1 MQSLSATF
9 PASHE
14 EPNIRAVVENASR
27 RPELVSVI
35 VPVFNEADN
44 LKELLPALFR
54 SLEGLGL
61 SHEVIVV
68 DDGSIDQTGEIVR
81 QLARPQLRLVQLRRN
96 AGQTAALMAGIRFS
110 KGDILVS
117 MDGDLQ
123 NDPADIPQLLAKLD
137 QGYDLVSG
145 WRKNRQDAPLRR
157 NLPSRL
163 ANRLISAV
171 SGVHL
176 HDYGCTLKAY
186 RRQALQGVNLYGEM
200 HRFIP
205 IYAYSNGARVTEIPV
220 RHHARRHGVSHYNLQ
235 RIPKVLF
242 DLLVVV
248 FLHRFAQRPMYIF
261 GWVGLINF
269 GIGVIAGSAALYYK
283 FFGHEAFIKTPLPLL
298 FVMTFITGAIC
309 FLMGLLAELLM
320 RTYYESQNK
329 TTYMISNDGAEQG
342 GDGL

>member
-1 MQSLSATF
+1 VGRGVQVF
-9 PASHE
+9 PM
-14 EPNIRAVVENASR
+14 
-27 RPELVSVI
+27 RPQLVSVI
-35 VPVFNEADN
+35 LPVFNEADN

-54 SLEGLGL
+54 NLEAFGF
-61 SHEVIVV
+61 SYEVIVV
-68 DDGSIDQTGEIVR
+68 DDGSMDQTAEIVR

-110 KGDILVS
+110 RGDILVS

-137 QGYDLVSG
+137 EGYDLVSG

-157 NLPSRL
+157 KLPSRL
-163 ANRLISAV
+163 ANWLISAV

-248 FLHRFAQRPMYIF
+248 FLHRYGQRPMYVF
-261 GWVGLINF
+261 GWVGLINI

-342 GDGL
+342 GDGLSRASERPAAQAFPRS